1 VALTGKPRPAMSGHL
16 SGQVRRR
23 ERRPERGRD
32 ERVVPLVDAEFLDE
46 RLPISRLVIVD
57 AGHFVWEEAPIK
69 YASII
74 LDLDYLKGE
83 SGAR

>member
-1 VALTGKPRPAMSGHL
+1 MSGHL

-32 ERVVPLVDAEFLDE
+32 DRVVPLVDAEFLDE
-46 RLPISRLVIVD
+46 RLPISRLAIVD